1 MCNQI
6 KIYRWLAVCFISAMC
21 LLPCFDKVVA
31 TADIDDGTYSID
43 YVILRGD
50 NESVSIANDYF
61 EKPATLIVE
70 NGEQYIQFWIN
81 HSQWVK
87 ELQSPLG
94 DNFVDVDIVEED
106 EENDLRLVQFKVDGD
121 LSEPIE
127 FKMHVYID
135 SMDPVYDHRY
145 TVRFDFDIDS
155 LQEIEAKE
163 VFKTNHEQDDD
174 TESDETAVTQNS
186 DDSNT
191 KSISITMTIIIGIAI
206 ILFAFVIWKF
216 MKNKMN
222 RKVNVS

>member
-1 MCNQI
+1 
-6 KIYRWLAVCFISAMC
+6 MC